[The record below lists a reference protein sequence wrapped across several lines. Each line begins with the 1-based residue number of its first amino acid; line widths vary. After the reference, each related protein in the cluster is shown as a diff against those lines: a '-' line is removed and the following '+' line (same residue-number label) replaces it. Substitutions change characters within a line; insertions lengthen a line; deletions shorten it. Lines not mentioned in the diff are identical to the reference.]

1 VWLPLLCDDGN
12 FYSSF
17 LLFALYSFVYSSSSL
32 PPLRRYVEKDGAIH
46 DCAEVGAEELQPSE
60 LPSAAEETD
69 AGAAAPPTAPDQ
81 E

>member
-1 VWLPLLCDDGN
+1 MMAISILHFFCLPI
-12 FYSSF
+12 F
-17 LLFALYSFVYSSSSL
+17 SL